1 MPLMNWVV
9 FWWKRS
15 HQWVPYI
22 RSLKN
27 MQGGRNMHEDHEMAW
42 LLLNPVKFLGK
53 EKKKLRV
60 IVRRCA
66 LLGAQGEALPSGSA

>member
-1 MPLMNWVV
+1 
-9 FWWKRS
+9 
-15 HQWVPYI
+15 
-22 RSLKN
+22 
-27 MQGGRNMHEDHEMAW
+27 MQGGRNQEDHEMAR

-66 LLGAQGEALPSGSA
+66 LLGAQGEELPSGSARPRKLRTDPGRSQGQSQGWPQPTQGP